1 MAFSVGNLIHRAIVF
16 GSLGFGI
23 YGTVVIG
30 QNVMVKRDQIKLA
43 MAQQRAE
50 AEAAAAAAGGPPSS
64 DAAPTPSA

>member
-1 MAFSVGNLIHRAIVF
+1 MAFSVGNLIHRTIVF
-16 GSLGFGI
+16 GSLAFGI

-50 AEAAAAAAGGPPSS
+50 AQAAAAAGGPPPEASP
-64 DAAPTPSA
+64 APTASA